1 MINNTL
7 LKQLLEAGAHF
18 GHHTSYWHP
27 KAKKYIFTQRN
38 SIHIIDLEQT
48 VTMLEKA
55 CTFVQDLAAR
65 GQNILFVGTKKQAQ
79 QTIEEEATRC
89 GMSYVNQRWLGGM
102 LTNFAVIQ
110 ARIDHLVRLEN
121 KRDKGEL
128 DLLPKKERVKIEKEI
143 FHLNTQMGGFK
154 EMTTLP
160 RALFIAD
167 PIKDK
172 IALTEAKKLAI
183 PVIAIVDTN
192 CNPDGID
199 HPIPAN
205 DDAIKAIKLI
215 CSKIADAIIEGKTEA
230 FSGEPGAAKL
240 VAEEEHEEAI
250 EILGSYTFEPEE
262 PGEPEEPKELKK
274 PEEPDEPEEL
284 KEPKK
289 PKKPDEPEE
298 PEGSKEPQEPEEPGE
313 SEGPEA
319 SEEPKELKE
328 PEKPKKPKKPDEPEK
343 PKETEGEI
351 ASR

>member
-1 MINNTL
+1 MANNVL

-27 KAKKYIFTQRN
+27 KARKYVFTQRN

-48 VTMLEKA
+48 VTMLDRA

-65 GQNILFVGTKKQAQ
+65 GQSILFVGTKKQAQ

-121 KRDKGEL
+121 RRDKGEL

-160 RALFIAD
+160 SALFIAD

-172 IALTEAKKLAI
+172 IAFTEARKLGI

-205 DDAIKAIKLI
+205 DDAVKAIRLI
-215 CSKIADAIIEGKTEA
+215 CSKLADAIVEGKAEA
-230 FSGEPGAAKL
+230 FSGEARVGKL
-240 VAEEEHEEAI
+240 SAEEERGEAI
-250 EILGSYTFEPEE
+250 AILGSYTFGPEE
-262 PGEPEEPKELKK
+262 PETPENTEESGEPEERVEG
-274 PEEPDEPEEL
+274 DEP
-284 KEPKK
+284 K
-289 PKKPDEPEE
+289 
-298 PEGSKEPQEPEEPGE
+298 GE
-313 SEGPEA
+313 
-319 SEEPKELKE
+319 
-328 PEKPKKPKKPDEPEK
+328 
-343 PKETEGEI
+343 T

>member
-1 MINNTL
+1 MLHYTSFTNYHHLKIVSMIDNAL

-65 GQNILFVGTKKQAQ
+65 GQSILLVGTKKQAQ
-79 QTIEEEATRC
+79 QTVEEEAVRC

-102 LTNFAVIQ
+102 LTNFTVIQ

-128 DLLPKKERVKIEKEI
+128 DFLPKKERVKIEKEI

-160 RALFIAD
+160 RALFITD

-172 IALTEAKKLAI
+172 IAFAEAKNLGI

-199 HPIPAN
+199 YPIPAN
-205 DDAIKAIKLI
+205 DDAVKAIRLI
-215 CSKIADAIIEGKTEA
+215 CSKIADAIIEGKAEA
-230 FSGEPGAAKL
+230 FSGEAGVTKL
-240 VAEEEHEEAI
+240 AAEEEREEAV
-250 EILGSYTFEPEE
+250 EILGSYTFEPEGPE
-262 PGEPEEPKELKK
+262 ESEKPGEPEEPK
-274 PEEPDEPEEL
+274 
-284 KEPKK
+284 
-289 PKKPDEPEE
+289 
-298 PEGSKEPQEPEEPGE
+298 G
-313 SEGPEA
+313 
-319 SEEPKELKE
+319 
-328 PEKPKKPKKPDEPEK
+328 
-343 PKETEGEI
+343 TEGEI
-351 ASR
+351 AST